1 MTTPYGPDQ
10 RYPQMPPPGRQPQGY
25 GPPAVG
31 GPPPQYGGYPHPGQ
45 FPPVPVWQQP
55 KGGGAPCDPA
65 RGDLLVAGLGPV
77 RAADPV
83 QRLLARLID
92 IGLVLGV
99 VAVVVAG
106 ALGVGE
112 LYTDLSGRR
121 AGWEF
126 AIVGVLLQAV
136 VYLGPPAYE
145 IVMIAQWGATFGK
158 RWMGLRV
165 VRMANGQAPGFG
177 VALVRF
183 LIPAVGALACA
194 IGALVVYASPLF
206 DKSVAKQGWH
216 DMAAKTMVIKVR

>member
-10 RYPQMPPPGRQPQGY
+10 RYPQMPPPGRRPQGY

-31 GPPPQYGGYPHPGQ
+31 GPPPYGGYPHPGQ
-45 FPPVPVWQQP
+45 FPPAPVWQQP

-65 RGDLLVAGLGPV
+65 LGDMLVAGLGPV

-83 QRLLARLID
+83 KRLLARLID
-92 IGLVLGV
+92 AALIGGY
-99 VAVVVAG
+99 VVVVFAMF
-106 ALGVGE
+106 LGIN
-112 LYTDLSGRR
+112 
-121 AGWEF
+121 F
-126 AIVGVLLQAV
+126 AIDFSLPEMPVALQIPL
-136 VYLGPPAYE
+136 VYLVPCLYE
-145 IVMIAQWGATFGK
+145 IVMIAQRGATFGK

-165 VRMANGQAPGFG
+165 VRMDNGQAPGFG
-177 VALVRF
+177 VALGRF
-183 LIPAVGALACA
+183 LIPAAGALACG

>member
-31 GPPPQYGGYPHPGQ
+31 GPPP
-45 FPPVPVWQQP
+45 
-55 KGGGAPCDPA
+55 
-65 RGDLLVAGLGPV
+65 
-77 RAADPV
+77 
-83 QRLLARLID
+83 
-92 IGLVLGV
+92 
-99 VAVVVAG
+99 
-106 ALGVGE
+106 
-112 LYTDLSGRR
+112 
-121 AGWEF
+121 
-126 AIVGVLLQAV
+126 LLQAV

-183 LIPAVGALACA
+183 LIPAVGALACG